1 VAKLTETEWIWHDG
15 AFIRWQ
21 DATIHV
27 LAHSLQFGS
36 SVFEG
41 VRCYATPRGPAIFRL
56 EDHLQRMADSCKI
69 YRMDLPY
76 SIDELVSACCELVER
91 NNVDSC
97 YLRPMV
103 VRGYGAAG
111 MVPFD
116 SPIEVY
122 LPCWPWG
129 TYLGHGALENGVD
142 ACVTSWHRVAPNTI
156 PAMAKVA
163 GNYLGSQLV
172 KMEALRNGFA
182 EGIALTTDG
191 MISEGSGQ
199 NLFLVHRGILYT
211 PTINGTL
218 LHGVTRYSILTLARD
233 MGFEVREQEMP
244 REMLYTADE
253 VFLCGTASEVTPVRS
268 VDRIEIGS
276 GRRGPITTQIQQ
288 RFLDIARGAVDDPYG
303 WLTYVRAERESGRAV
318 ET

>member
-41 VRCYATPRGPAIFRL
+41 IRCYATPRGPAIFRL
-56 EDHLQRMADSCKI
+56 EDHLQRMVDSCKI
-69 YRMDLPY
+69 YRMDLSY
-76 SIDELVSACCELVER
+76 SIDELVAACCELVER

-116 SPIEVY
+116 SPVEVY

-156 PAMAKVA
+156 PSMAKVA

-199 NLFLVHRGILYT
+199 NVFLVHRGALYT

-218 LHGVTRYSILTLARD
+218 LHGVTRYSIIQLARD
-233 MGFEVREQEMP
+233 MGFEVREQELP

-253 VFLCGTASEVTPVRS
+253 VFHRGTASEVTPVRS
-268 VDRIEIGS
+268 VDRIEVGN

>member
-1 VAKLTETEWIWHDG
+1 MARITETDWIWRDG
-15 AFIRWQ
+15 EFIRWR
-21 DATIHV
+21 DATVHV
-27 LAHSLQFGS
+27 LSHSMQFGS

-41 VRCYATPRGPAIFRL
+41 IRCYSTPRGPAIFRL
-56 EDHLQRMADSCKI
+56 EDHLQRMLDSCKI
-69 YRMDLPY
+69 YRMELKY
-76 SIDELVSACCELVER
+76 TLDELVAACCELVER
-91 NNVDSC
+91 NNLDSC

-103 VRGYGAAG
+103 LRGYGASG

-116 SPIEVY
+116 SPVEVY

-129 TYLGHGALENGVD
+129 AYLGEGALENGVD
-142 ACVTSWHRVAPNTI
+142 ACVTSWARVAPNTI

-172 KMEALRNGFA
+172 KMEALRNNFA
-182 EGIALTTDG
+182 EGIALSVDG

-199 NLFLVHRGILYT
+199 NVFVVKNGTVCT

-218 LHGVTRYSILTLARD
+218 LHGVTRFSILTLARD
-233 MGFEVREQEMP
+233 MGFPVVEQELP

-253 VFLCGTASEVTPVRS
+253 VFLTGTASEVTPVRS
-268 VDRIEIGS
+268 VDRITIGN

-288 RFLDIARGAVDDPYG
+288 RFLDLVKGVDDDPYG
-303 WLTYVRAERESGRAV
+303 WLTYVRAERLS
-318 ET
+318 ETR